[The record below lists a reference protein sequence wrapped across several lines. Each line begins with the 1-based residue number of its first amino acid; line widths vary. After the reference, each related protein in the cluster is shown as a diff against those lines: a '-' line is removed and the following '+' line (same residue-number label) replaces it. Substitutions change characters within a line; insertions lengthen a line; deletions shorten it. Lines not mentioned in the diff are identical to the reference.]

1 VNQGIKIIRFTYT
14 SDIHYSQYPLSK
26 CMLNSHKLIGD
37 AMTEYTQKCPVNLAA
52 SPIGLTDNLRRAAL
66 QWLESQRL
74 KSSLRRERAQLL
86 AMSDAELRDIGID
99 RATAEHEARRSDIP
113 AGRNS

>member
-1 VNQGIKIIRFTYT
+1 
-14 SDIHYSQYPLSK
+14 
-26 CMLNSHKLIGD
+26 
-37 AMTEYTQKCPVNLAA
+37 MTEYTQKCPVNLAA
-52 SPIGLTDNLRRAAL
+52 SPIRLTDNLRRAAR
-66 QWLESQRL
+66 QWLASQRL

-99 RATAEHEARRSDIP
+99 RATAEHEALRSDIP